1 MNLLLISTAI
11 LSLIIIIFGIF
22 LLKLLSQVKTLSQ
35 GKSGSS
41 LESILLENN
50 TLLRENQKKLHDQ
63 EQEIQKIQKD
73 SLKNVQNIGVIRFN
87 PFKETGGSQSFA
99 LALTNKEN
107 SGVVIS
113 SLYSRDR
120 INVFA
125 KPIIQGVSEYTLTK
139 EEQEAITKSRN

>member
-50 TLLRENQKKLHDQ
+50 TLLKENQKKLHDQ

-107 SGVVIS
+107 NGVVIS

-125 KPIIQGVSEYTLTK
+125 KPITQGVSEYTLTK